1 VVGAGAGADTGVE
14 AELVWFVR
22 HCARNCGQVWPLV
35 VPAAWA
41 CFHSLAH
48 VFITLWAFA
57 AVGPPK
63 ASPKTIA
70 AAVSKEQNELRM
82 SLPKPHPGMGRGA
95 PAYRE
100 PDRSAKRIPRT
111 ALTVAPAWD
120 YCGPSVGRRS
130 RRRRAPA
137 QEATVCLT
145 RSTGPEAATRSGVPL
160 GAARRYCV
168 GHGATC
174 PSSCAA
180 CSGK

>member
-48 VFITLWAFA
+48 VLITLWAFA

-70 AAVSKEQNELRM
+70 AAVSKEPSELRI
-82 SLPKPHPGMGRGA
+82 SFPKPHPGMGA
-95 PAYRE
+95 ALAYRE

-111 ALTVAPAWD
+111 ALTVAQVGTALARPA
-120 YCGPSVGRRS
+120 CRLL
-130 RRRRAPA
+130 RRRQFA
-137 QEATVCLT
+137 
-145 RSTGPEAATRSGVPL
+145 
-160 GAARRYCV
+160 
-168 GHGATC
+168 
-174 PSSCAA
+174 
-180 CSGK
+180 